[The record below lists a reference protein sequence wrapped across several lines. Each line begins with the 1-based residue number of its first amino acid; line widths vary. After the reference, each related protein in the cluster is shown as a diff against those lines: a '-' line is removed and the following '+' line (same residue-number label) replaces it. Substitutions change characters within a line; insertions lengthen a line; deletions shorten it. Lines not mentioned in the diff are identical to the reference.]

1 MQARIERID
10 TPRGRLIA
18 TSDIH
23 GSLRL
28 FKELLDLIKLTD
40 DDTLII
46 VGDMCERCEDSLGV
60 IRRVMELTARG
71 NTHVLAG
78 NKDLRAIEY
87 VTGTNGRV
95 GSVVTDYVEGMRE
108 WGCNT
113 LFSDMCREAGIP
125 YSRNMD
131 VDAAQR
137 VLSSRFA
144 REIAFIRSLPTFIE
158 TPRYIFVHGGVP
170 SGELKLY
177 EGMDADKFTDW
188 DNFIA
193 EGICFD
199 KYVIVGHTPAE
210 LYRGDYSSNAPF
222 ICREQRIIDIDG
234 GVGIKFNAQLN
245 AIILP
250 PSGDDFCWTSAH
262 GVDVC
267 YALDAQSPSRDP
279 INLRWMHNEVEILS
293 QHEDI
298 ARVKHIET
306 GREMYV
312 PLSFLFDHIPESAR
326 GGRCLCDDIS
336 DYVLPIEVGD
346 ELRIYYTTSRG
357 YIAKKGDIT
366 GWYMGRISDVKP

>member
-23 GSLRL
+23 GNLRL

-125 YSRNMD
+125 YSRDMD
-131 VDAAQR
+131 VDAAQH

-245 AIILP
+245 AVILP
-250 PSGDDFCWTSAH
+250 QSSDDFSWTSAH

-267 YALDAQSPSRDP
+267 YALDAQAPSRDP

>member
-23 GSLRL
+23 GNLRL

-125 YSRNMD
+125 YSRDMD

-193 EGICFD
+193 ESICFD

-267 YALDAQSPSRDP
+267 YALDAQAPSRDP

>member
-23 GSLRL
+23 GNLRL

-125 YSRNMD
+125 YSRDMD

-267 YALDAQSPSRDP
+267 YALDAQAPSRDP